1 MIEVYQKTAQPINKP
16 KKQRRMKINTT
27 SIHFTADQ
35 KLIDYIQ
42 KKTAKLDQFFDRII
56 DAQVY
61 LKLENSGQV
70 RDKIVEMKLMVP
82 GDTLMATEV
91 SKTFESSLDA
101 AVDNMKRQ
109 LSRYK
114 ERIQTKSHHSNGLD
128 L

>member
-1 MIEVYQKTAQPINKP
+1 
-16 KKQRRMKINTT
+16 MKINTT

-56 DAQVY
+56 DAHIY

-91 SKTFESSLDA
+91 SKTFEASTDA
-101 AVDNMKRQ
+101 AIDNMKRQ
-109 LSRYK
+109 LNRYK
-114 ERIQTKSHHSNGLD
+114 ERLQSKSSPSDRLGL
-128 L
+128 